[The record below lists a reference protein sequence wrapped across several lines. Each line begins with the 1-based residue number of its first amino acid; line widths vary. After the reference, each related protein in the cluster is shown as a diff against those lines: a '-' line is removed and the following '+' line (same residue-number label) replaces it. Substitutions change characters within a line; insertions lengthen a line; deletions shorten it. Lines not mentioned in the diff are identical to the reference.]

1 MAGRCVRR
9 RADVR
14 VARRRQFGPCQPC
27 ARPRTWWVP
36 ACTNVALARIVKTLA
51 VRYYVDGTYQ
61 RVGDDIRVAAR
72 LVNAGDGT
80 IAVQESL
87 TDRFANLLQMQD
99 DLAGHFAR
107 ALPTSPAVARK
118 TQPPSLAS
126 YRDLAEAND
135 LYLTGRYDEAITRL
149 ERVVKQDEA
158 YPDAWALLGKSY
170 GRLATPFHAGAGTGE
185 QRQALAAVQQQ
196 ALTASLRA
204 VELNPSLYEA
214 QVSLALAY
222 TTLLQNEPAARHAQ
236 RAIDL
241 NPRLP
246 EAYQI
251 LGSLYTAAP
260 IGPCTRRVDY
270 ELAERHLKKA
280 LELDPLYT
288 TAHHALGANLGW
300 LNLPGTV
307 ALKADEVEAYPVP
320 QMISDRCAAARPWSD
335 VEQTSRR
342 RRGTAPLAGGAVAA
356 DDARTVGGGS
366 HRPVARRSGRRATSC
381 RRHRGGAADPSGA
394 RHRGPLWRRR
404 QSPHGRGAPRS
415 ALRADPAC
423 TKLLKQ
429 LPGFVQVRTQPEVQ
443 AVIRKYSAR

>member
-1 MAGRCVRR
+1 MRQAGTSGA
-9 RADVR
+9 RAARHISWRTGGLAIAALVLLFGGAAIWWSGTAPDTSPAAASAPDGPHRLVVLPFDNVSGQPEDGWLSGAFADSLTLGLRDAENLVLVDRAR
-14 VARRRQFGPCQPC
+14 VLELGAAQPGGLDD
-27 ARPRTWWVP
+27 AAFDRV
-36 ACTNVALARIVKTLA
+36 IKTLA
-51 VRYYVDGTYQ
+51 VRYYVNGSYQ
-61 RVGDDIRVAAR
+61 RVGDNLRVVAR
-72 LVNAGDGT
+72 LVNADART
-80 IAVQESL
+80 IAMQESL

-135 LYLTGRYDEAITRL
+135 LYLTGRYDAAITRL

-185 QRQALAAVQQQ
+185 QRQALAALQQQ

-260 IGPCTRRVDY
+260 IGPCTRRVDS

-300 LNLPGTV
+300 SNLPGTV
-307 ALKADEVEAYPVP
+307 ALKADERKPIRTP
-320 QMISDRCAAARPWSD
+320 DDLGSM
-335 VEQTSRR
+335 
-342 RRGTAPLAGGAVAA
+342 RGRAA
-356 DDARTVGGGS
+356 D
-366 HRPVARRSGRRATSC
+366 
-381 RRHRGGAADPSGA
+381 
-394 RHRGPLWRRR
+394 
-404 QSPHGRGAPRS
+404 
-415 ALRADPAC
+415 
-423 TKLLKQ
+423 
-429 LPGFVQVRTQPEVQ
+429 
-443 AVIRKYSAR
+443 